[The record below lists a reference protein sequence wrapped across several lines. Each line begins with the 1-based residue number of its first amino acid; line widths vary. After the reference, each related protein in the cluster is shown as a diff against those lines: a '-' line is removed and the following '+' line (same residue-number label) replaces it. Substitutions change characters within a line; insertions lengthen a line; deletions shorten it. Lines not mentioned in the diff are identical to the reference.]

1 LRADGGWG
9 VALLLAAVV
18 LVASAPAAA
27 AATTCQPDAV
37 EAVTDAVRAVFGPDA
52 HVSLEDPACEH
63 RRGAVIT
70 GARPEPGSRT
80 AGVVRFLL
88 FAEREG
94 RAVRGGRLTASVH
107 VTAAHVRAL
116 VPLTSRTPVS
126 ETDIEDVSGDIGRM
140 PFAPL
145 PQRADV
151 VLRQVRR
158 PVTKG
163 EVVGAGV
170 VDTPPLVRSGRQVV
184 TVARVQGIEV
194 RGVAVAAQDGRLGDV
209 VLVVNPDSRK
219 RLRGRVVADSLVDVL
234 HVS

>member
-1 LRADGGWG
+1 
-9 VALLLAAVV
+9 V
-18 LVASAPAAA
+18 LVASASAPAAA
-27 AATTCQPDAV
+27 AATTCQFDAV
-37 EAVTDAVRAVFGPDA
+37 EAVTEAVRTVFGPDA
-52 HVSLEDPACEH
+52 QVSIEAPACEH

-88 FAEREG
+88 VAEHDG
-94 RAVRGGRLTASVH
+94 RAVRVGRLTASVH